1 MPKSKVRKKRNPR
14 PTPPSKASG
23 KVKGESPTW
32 YVITMFGLMGV
43 GVLLVVLNYVFT
55 TVFGGW
61 GLWVGLVGIAAGFLM
76 TTNYR

>member
-1 MPKSKVRKKRNPR
+1 
-14 PTPPSKASG
+14 
-23 KVKGESPTW
+23 
-32 YVITMFGLMGV
+32 MFGLMGV